1 MYAKDFPTGS
11 HKVGPTYSV
20 LTEKTVL
27 KEVDPLNHR
36 LIWPSTGNYGV
47 GGAWVSSRMNY
58 DSLVILP
65 KEMSQERFDLIRLY
79 GSDVIATPGCES
91 NVKEIYDKTKELK
104 NLDPERIRILNQFES
119 FANYKLY

>member
-27 KEVDPLNHR
+27 KEVDPLNHK

-47 GGAWVSSRMNY
+47 GGAWVSSRIE
-58 DSLVILP
+58 L
-65 KEMSQERFDLIRLY
+65 RFSGDTAGRNEQ
-79 GSDVIATPGCES
+79 GKV
-91 NVKEIYDKTKELK
+91 
-104 NLDPERIRILNQFES
+104 
-119 FANYKLY
+119 